1 MLESEGGVGVNLS
14 GQISG
19 RGQLPK
25 RQGRLLLRRVSGHQM
40 VPGGDW
46 RDQAEA
52 SDCSLGRELG
62 ATWPANSRALLR
74 LDR

>member
-1 MLESEGGVGVNLS
+1 MWEGAA
-14 GQISG
+14 
-19 RGQLPK
+19 K
-25 RQGRLLLRRVSGHQM
+25 RQGRLLLRRVSGDQM

-52 SDCSLGRELG
+52 SGSSLDRELV
-62 ATWPANSRALLR
+62 ATWPANSQALLR